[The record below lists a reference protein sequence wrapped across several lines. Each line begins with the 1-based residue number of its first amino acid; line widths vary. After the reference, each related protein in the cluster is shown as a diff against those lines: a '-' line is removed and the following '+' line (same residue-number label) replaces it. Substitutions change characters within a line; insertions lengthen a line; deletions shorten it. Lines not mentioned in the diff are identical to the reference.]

1 MADAESSEDDDN
13 PLSDLPEGYSVFE
26 LNDGWPPANRY
37 AEPSLVATPS
47 VPRPKL
53 VTSIPEA
60 ISEELAGEVD
70 CASLHSEH
78 SIFSALLIAC
88 R

>member
-1 MADAESSEDDDN
+1 MSDSEGSEADDN

-47 VPRPKL
+47 VPRPKS
-53 VTSIPEA
+53 VTRIPDA
-60 ISEELAGEVD
+60 ISEELAGKLTTLATQRNVP
-70 CASLHSEH
+70 SR
-78 SIFSALLIAC
+78 IA
-88 R
+88 RRNRL